1 MKRVLAICV
10 AIFTIFSVQKAQ
22 AVEQD
27 AVQVLLEAEATTRFV
42 LGSKQ
47 YPELNAAFK
56 DAVGVIIV
64 PRLLKGGF
72 IIGGEYGNAV
82 LLAKKQ
88 DGTWSYPAFYTVGGG
103 SIGFQIGVKD
113 SQMILVIRTHTGLEA
128 ILKDQFKAG
137 AEAGVVV
144 GTFGGSVEGA
154 STTSMGADIIAFSI
168 DRGLFGG
175 GAIEGSVFA
184 KRGDF
189 NQSMYGE
196 DLDPRAIVIE
206 GSVSN
211 PQADPLRATLS
222 ALSMGE

>member
-1 MKRVLAICV
+1 MKRLLAIIV
-10 AIFTIFSVQKAQ
+10 AVFTVFTVQKAH

-27 AVQVLLEAEATTRFV
+27 AIQILLEAEASARHV

-47 YPELNAAFK
+47 YKELNEAFNK
-56 DAVGVIIV
+56 AVGVIIV

-82 LLAKKQ
+82 LLGKKP

-103 SIGFQIGVKD
+103 SVGFQIGLKD
-113 SQMILVIRTHTGLEA
+113 SQMILVIRTHTGMEA

-154 STTSMGADIIAFSI
+154 STTSMGADIIAFSL

-175 GAIEGSVFA
+175 GALEGSVFA
-184 KRGDF
+184 KRADLNEIF
-189 NQSMYGE
+189 YGE
-196 DLDPRAIVIE
+196 NLDPRDIVIE
-206 GSVSN
+206 GKGNN
-211 PQADPLRATLS
+211 PAADSLRSTLS
-222 ALSMGE
+222 ALALP

>member
-1 MKRVLAICV
+1 MNRFLALCV
-10 AIFTIFSVQKAQ
+10 VTITFFSVAKAQ

-27 AVQVLLEAEATTRFV
+27 AIQIMLESEATARHV

-47 YPELNAAFK
+47 YPELNEAFNK
-56 DAVGVIIV
+56 AVGVIIV

-82 LLAKKQ
+82 LLAKKP
-88 DGTWSYPAFYTVGGG
+88 DGTWSYPAFYTMGGG
-103 SIGFQIGVKD
+103 SIGFQIGLKD
-113 SQMILVIRTHTGLEA
+113 SEMILVIRTQTGLEG

-144 GTFGGSVEGA
+144 GTFGGSIEGA
-154 STTSMGADIIAFSI
+154 STTSMGADILAFSL

-184 KRGDF
+184 KRNDLNKSF
-189 NQSMYGE
+189 YGE
-196 DLDPRAIVIE
+196 ELDPRIIVMDDTAI
-206 GSVSN
+206 N
-211 PQADPLRATLS
+211 PEADSLRATLA
-222 ALSMGE
+222 ALGM

>member
-1 MKRVLAICV
+1 MKRLLAIIV
-10 AIFTIFSVQKAQ
+10 AVFTVFSVQKAH

-27 AVQVLLEAEATTRFV
+27 AIQILLEAEASARHV

-47 YPELNAAFK
+47 YKELNEAFNK
-56 DAVGVIIV
+56 AVGVIIV

-82 LLAKKQ
+82 LLAKKP

-103 SIGFQIGVKD
+103 SVGFQIGLKD

-144 GTFGGSVEGA
+144 GTFGGSVEGS
-154 STTSMGADIIAFSI
+154 STTSMGADIIAFSL

-175 GAIEGSVFA
+175 GALEGSVFA
-184 KRGDF
+184 KRADLNEVFYG
-189 NQSMYGE
+189 QSLE
-196 DLDPRAIVIE
+196 PREIVIE
-206 GSVSN
+206 GKGNN
-211 PQADPLRATLS
+211 PAADSLRSTLS
-222 ALSMGE
+222 ALALP

>member
-1 MKRVLAICV
+1 MKRLLAIIV
-10 AIFTIFSVQKAQ
+10 AVFTVFTVQKAH

-27 AVQVLLEAEATTRFV
+27 AIQILLEAEASARHV

-47 YPELNAAFK
+47 YKELNEAFNK
-56 DAVGVIIV
+56 AVGVIIV

-82 LLAKKQ
+82 LLGKKP

-103 SIGFQIGVKD
+103 SVGFQIGLKD
-113 SQMILVIRTHTGLEA
+113 SQMILVIRTHTGMEA

-144 GTFGGSVEGA
+144 GTFGGSVEGS
-154 STTSMGADIIAFSI
+154 STTSMGADIIAFSL

-175 GAIEGSVFA
+175 GALEGSVFA
-184 KRGDF
+184 KRADLNEVF
-189 NQSMYGE
+189 YGE
-196 DLDPRAIVIE
+196 NLDPRDIVIE
-206 GSVSN
+206 GKGNN
-211 PQADPLRATLS
+211 PAADSLRSTLS
-222 ALSMGE
+222 ALALP